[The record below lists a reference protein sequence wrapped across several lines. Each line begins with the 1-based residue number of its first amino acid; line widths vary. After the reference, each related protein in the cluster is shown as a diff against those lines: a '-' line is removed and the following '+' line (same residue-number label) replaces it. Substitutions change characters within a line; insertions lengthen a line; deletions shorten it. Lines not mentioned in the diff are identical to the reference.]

1 MTNKL
6 FVPDHV
12 AKAAQK
18 AIKENTPMPKPIENA
33 FGKGAE
39 KTNEDDPS
47 QMDAS
52 ALGEARAPEHP
63 VVHVHLRQASRQHHP

>member
-33 FGKGAE
+33 FGKGAD

-52 ALGEARAPEHP
+52 ATDRDWETTC
-63 VVHVHLRQASRQHHP
+63 